1 MGTAVYGKI
10 NSAMAK
16 ARPERNEIRRIRF
29 SLRSVMDGCC
39 LSKFKL
45 LFLREV
51 KPCGQDTAVD
61 SIQYYI

>member
-1 MGTAVYGKI
+1 MNTSSDISYTASVREKWERLYMEKI

-45 LFLREV
+45 LFF
-51 KPCGQDTAVD
+51 A
-61 SIQYYI
+61 

>member
-1 MGTAVYGKI
+1 MNTSSDISYTASVRAEWERLYMEKI

-45 LFLREV
+45 LFFV
-51 KPCGQDTAVD
+51 
-61 SIQYYI
+61 